1 MKNKVIKNFM
11 LVFVNVITLIRLF
24 GAIALPFIYIK
35 YDMNVVALISLI
47 LFLTDAIDGFL
58 ARTFRVSTF
67 FGSAMDAFS
76 DKALNTIS
84 FILLTLD
91 YTIMLCPLI
100 LEMAILLINYQIY
113 RFGGNVQSSITGKI
127 KTIILDLFVILS
139 FTILSLPLLN
149 TSSHTILYFVKN
161 IDSYI
166 SFFATIIIIAEII
179 TIIDYDKKY
188 KIVRNDPK
196 KIHVKYQKRT
206 KKNAKEFLHDIFDIE
221 YYAKNKNESILKQLY
236 K

>member
-58 ARTFRVSTF
+58 ARTFKVSTF

>member
-1 MKNKVIKNFM
+1 M

>member
-1 MKNKVIKNFM
+1 M

-58 ARTFRVSTF
+58 ARTFKVSTF

>member
-58 ARTFRVSTF
+58 ARTFKVSTF

-149 TSSHTILYFVKN
+149 TTSHTILYFVNN

>member
-58 ARTFRVSTF
+58 ARTFKVSTF

-139 FTILSLPLLN
+139 FTILSLYNRL
-149 TSSHTILYFVKN
+149 
-161 IDSYI
+161 
-166 SFFATIIIIAEII
+166 
-179 TIIDYDKKY
+179 
-188 KIVRNDPK
+188 
-196 KIHVKYQKRT
+196 
-206 KKNAKEFLHDIFDIE
+206 
-221 YYAKNKNESILKQLY
+221 
-236 K
+236 

>member
-1 MKNKVIKNFM
+1 M

-58 ARTFRVSTF
+58 ARTFKVSTF

-100 LEMAILLINYQIY
+100 LEIAILLINYQIY

>member
-1 MKNKVIKNFM
+1 M

-58 ARTFRVSTF
+58 ARTFKVSTF

-100 LEMAILLINYQIY
+100 LEIAILLINYQIY

-196 KIHVKYQKRT
+196 KIDVKYQKRT
-206 KKNAKEFLHDIFDIE
+206 KKNSKEFLHDIFDIE
-221 YYAKNKNESILKQLY
+221 YYAKNKNESILTQLY